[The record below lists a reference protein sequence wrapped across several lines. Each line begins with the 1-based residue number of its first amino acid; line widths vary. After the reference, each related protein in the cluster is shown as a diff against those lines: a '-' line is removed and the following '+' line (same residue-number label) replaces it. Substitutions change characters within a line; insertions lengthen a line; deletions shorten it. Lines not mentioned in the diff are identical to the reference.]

1 MSDALSHVARR
12 LAATGTDLGAAM
24 ALLANNGVTLLA
36 AEGAVVA
43 RIEGDQFRVE
53 AAAGSLMPMVGFQ
66 APLTGSLAADALA
79 RGHAVLVN
87 EVSGDARVDVHFLT
101 PFNPR
106 HVAIA
111 PLVAGHDPSGFLL
124 VLNSERGGF
133 TISDSMVLQRLA
145 DFGAI
150 ALVQV
155 TGCRHAE
162 AAAFDEACLSHVVRE
177 MNQSLELERVVS
189 LVARHAARVTDA
201 RGARVMLVEAAGLSI
216 VAAVG
221 DAADAVGTT
230 VDPAG
235 QFAQRAIEHL
245 SGTRTSDLR
254 SYADAWQRA
263 PGGYGASDSDGRPNG
278 LAVPLIVGSRAIGA
292 ISVFGNE
299 SRDFDERDQSVLQS
313 LADHAAIAVE
323 NARLYRAAAY
333 MARHANVLAASARA
347 LAVNPTPEAVMA
359 GISRVACTALGAD
372 GFSVF
377 LANPA
382 TRRVDLAHTEGV
394 GTGIIN
400 WTPNRFWSMAA
411 GEVTASG
418 MPRYVSDAE
427 SLYHTLS
434 PTELSAYR
442 AAHMRSIAFLPLP
455 TDGAQ
460 HGVLVLRFLTRHPFD
475 DAERHLLTDFAT
487 QVAVAIR
494 SAQLA
499 EAERASRDREGALKE
514 SMHQT
519 EKLAALGELVA
530 GVAHELNNPLT
541 GISTFAQLLLE
552 DPLSEEQ
559 TESVREIKREADR
572 AVGVIRELLTFS
584 RKTGPRLIAVDLN
597 ALVQHTLRLRAY
609 SLQSAGIEVRTQ
621 LDPIPPT
628 AIGDDQRLQQV
639 LLNLV
644 VNAEYAMHRA
654 PTRVLTMRT
663 SRQTISGMP
672 RVVIDVVDTGTGMTP
687 DVLPHIFEPFFT
699 TKPVGVGTGLGLSVS
714 HAIVQAHG
722 GTIDA
727 QSTPA
732 VGTTFTMALPEYI
745 ASTNSRALASPSA
758 ATALLSSS
766 AARITSAPDTDAP
779 PPAAPAATPEAP
791 RSAQTPSSTKHR
803 HVDR

>member
-1 MSDALSHVARR
+1 M
-12 LAATGTDLGAAM
+12 
-24 ALLANNGVTLLA
+24 
-36 AEGAVVA
+36 
-43 RIEGDQFRVE
+43 
-53 AAAGSLMPMVGFQ
+53 
-66 APLTGSLAADALA
+66 
-79 RGHAVLVN
+79 
-87 EVSGDARVDVHFLT
+87 
-101 PFNPR
+101 
-106 HVAIA
+106 
-111 PLVAGHDPSGFLL
+111 
-124 VLNSERGGF
+124 
-133 TISDSMVLQRLA
+133 
-145 DFGAI
+145 
-150 ALVQV
+150 
-155 TGCRHAE
+155 
-162 AAAFDEACLSHVVRE
+162 
-177 MNQSLELERVVS
+177 
-189 LVARHAARVTDA
+189 
-201 RGARVMLVEAAGLSI
+201 
-216 VAAVG
+216 
-221 DAADAVGTT
+221 
-230 VDPAG
+230 
-235 QFAQRAIEHL
+235 
-245 SGTRTSDLR
+245 
-254 SYADAWQRA
+254 
-263 PGGYGASDSDGRPNG
+263 
-278 LAVPLIVGSRAIGA
+278 
-292 ISVFGNE
+292 
-299 SRDFDERDQSVLQS
+299 
-313 LADHAAIAVE
+313 
-323 NARLYRAAAY
+323 
-333 MARHANVLAASARA
+333 
-347 LAVNPTPEAVMA
+347 
-359 GISRVACTALGAD
+359 
-372 GFSVF
+372 
-377 LANPA
+377 
-382 TRRVDLAHTEGV
+382 
-394 GTGIIN
+394 
-400 WTPNRFWSMAA
+400 
-411 GEVTASG
+411 
-418 MPRYVSDAE
+418 
-427 SLYHTLS
+427 
-434 PTELSAYR
+434 
-442 AAHMRSIAFLPLP
+442 
-455 TDGAQ
+455 
-460 HGVLVLRFLTRHPFD
+460 LVLRFLTRHPFD

-621 LDPIPPT
+621 LDPVPPT

-663 SRQTISGMP
+663 TRQTISGLP

-732 VGTTFTMALPEYI
+732 VGTTFTVALPEYL
-745 ASTNSRALASPSA
+745 ASTNGRAVASPSA
-758 ATALLSSS
+758 AASLLSGS
-766 AARITSAPDTDAP
+766 AARITSASDPAAR
-779 PPAAPAATPEAP
+779 PPAAPVATPEAP
-791 RSAQTPSSTKHR
+791 RSAQTPLPTKHR